1 MKTRI
6 AKDFRWEMGHRLPF
20 HNGGCQ
26 NIHGHS
32 YRLRVEITGE
42 PDAYGMV
49 LDYFDLKTAVQPLV
63 DALDHAFMCDESDA
77 TMQDFFR
84 ENPMKVVNVPFHT
97 TAENIA
103 RYILE
108 HITAELADAVG
119 ARIESVSVR
128 VSETETTFA
137 EVHHSFSLL

>member
-20 HNGGCQ
+20 HDSGCQ

-42 PDAYGMV
+42 PDAHGMV
-49 LDYFDLKTAVQPLV
+49 MDYFDLKTAVQPLV
-63 DALDHAFMCDESDA
+63 DTLDHAFICDESDA
-77 TMQDFFR
+77 VMQGFFR
-84 ENPMKVVNVPFHT
+84 ENPMKVVTVPFST

-108 HITAELADAVG
+108 HITAELARAVG
-119 ARIESVSVR
+119 GRITSVSVR

-137 EVHHSFSLL
+137 EVQAIL

>member
-20 HNGGCQ
+20 HDSGCQ

-42 PDAYGMV
+42 PDAQGMV
-49 LDYFDLKTAVQPLV
+49 MDYFDLKTAVQPLV
-63 DALDHAFMCDESDA
+63 DTLDHAFMCDESDA
-77 TMQDFFR
+77 VMQEFFR
-84 ENPMKVVNVPFHT
+84 ENPMKIVNVPFST

-108 HITAELADAVG
+108 HITAELARAVG
-119 ARIESVSVR
+119 GRIVSVSVR

-137 EVHHSFSLL
+137 EVQAIL